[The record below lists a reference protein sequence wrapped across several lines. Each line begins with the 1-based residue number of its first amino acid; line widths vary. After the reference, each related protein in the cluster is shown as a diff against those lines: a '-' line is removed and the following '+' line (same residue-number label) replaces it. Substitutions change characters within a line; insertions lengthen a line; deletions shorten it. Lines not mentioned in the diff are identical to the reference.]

1 MLAGHCFTYSQ
12 ARTHNNQEH
21 TTYTMAALE
30 LAQHALSDTPVPKK
44 FLDGLVEKGYL
55 SEEKKDTIL
64 DDEDLCRFIM
74 KRGGKGPGRKSRSR
88 SSASDEER
96 DNAEYDP
103 LRCSCRIWKPLDGC
117 GDVAKGM
124 NIQCSKKLPDD
135 MSMCKMHSGKLDGDG
150 LWWLGLVTEDPPVQ
164 PFFQPGKKKAHYWSL
179 DAKEEDKAGRLSGKK
194 PGKKPKK
201 VEEPES
207 DEEVDH
213 EEVDHEEDA
222 EKKRLER
229 KEKMAKMKAQKK
241 KSSMEKG
248 SKKPS
253 KKKTSLEEQQEKI
266 AAAAEKRATAREAA
280 KKKFAEEESDEEL
293 DADEDGNTPYI
304 FEGVKYLKT
313 EDGDIVDPD
322 TFDLMGEDDGVG
334 GIDWS
339 DSEMLEK
346 HEEKRDSLK

>member
-1 MLAGHCFTYSQ
+1 
-12 ARTHNNQEH
+12 
-21 TTYTMAALE
+21 MAALE

-55 SEEKKDTIL
+55 TEEKKGTIL

-74 KRGGKGPGRKSRSR
+74 KRGGKGPGRKSV
-88 SSASDEER
+88 SDEER
-96 DNAEYDP
+96 DNAEYDS
-103 LRCSCRIWKPLDGC
+103 LRCPCRIWKPLDGC

-124 NIQCSKKLPDD
+124 NIQCSKKLPGD
-135 MSMCKMHSGKLDGDG
+135 MSMCKMHSGKLDEDG

-179 DAKEEDKAGRLSGKK
+179 DEKEKKKAA
-194 PGKKPKK
+194 KKPKK

-207 DEEVDH
+207 DEEVDPEEDAEKAKKKAAKKLKKVEEPESD
-213 EEVDHEEDA
+213 EEVDP

-229 KEKMAKMKAQKK
+229 KKKMAKMKAQK

-266 AAAAEKRATAREAA
+266 AAAAEKRAAAREAV

-346 HEEKRDSLK
+346 HEEKRDSLE